1 MQALVEHLLRSI
13 VDHPDDIRIHVIN
26 GDDAVVFEV
35 IVNTA
40 DRSLLESD
48 DGRTLR
54 AIRTVLSAAAG
65 RQKATLDLV
74 DAFEEPSADEE

>member
-13 VDHPDDIRIHVIN
+13 VDHPDDVRIHQIQ
-26 GDDAVVFEV
+26 GEDAVVFEV
-35 IVNTA
+35 IVNAA

-54 AIRTVLSAAAG
+54 AVRTVLSAAAG

-74 DAFEEPSADEE
+74 DAFEEPSSDEE